1 MEPSVQD
8 ALQALIVPL
17 VRTLGP
23 NNSTLLDLLR
33 EFKPEAESL
42 ALRILSIWTENAR
55 PTPGIISVVK
65 DLLAEKEL
73 DPKFL
78 IIIIGE
84 MDKVSDRQHLT
95 EVPELTSCSSQ
106 ADIVKNLP
114 KIISTLSGKAEDR
127 DQVRKV
133 FSNVVTDIPVGVSTN
148 MPRVRQSERLAPSE
162 LMVLLHEQEKEIGL
176 KATIEGNVEAF
187 FECDRALDACPF
199 SHWHLLR
206 YVGCVYFRNSSCCH
220 AAACGRSNIASPLHA
235 NGEFQQFGIREI
247 ELLSGGL

>member
-8 ALQALIVPL
+8 ALQVLIVPL
-17 VRTLGP
+17 VKTLGP

-42 ALRILSIWTENAR
+42 ALRILSLWTENAR

-65 DLLAEKEL
+65 DLLAERDL

-84 MDKVSDRQHLT
+84 MDKVGSRSRLT
-95 EVPELTSCSSQ
+95 KVLELTKSNPSQ

-133 FSNVVTDIPVGVSTN
+133 FSNVITDSPVGVSTN

-176 KATIEGNVEAF
+176 KATIEG
-187 FECDRALDACPF
+187 
-199 SHWHLLR
+199 
-206 YVGCVYFRNSSCCH
+206 
-220 AAACGRSNIASPLHA
+220 
-235 NGEFQQFGIREI
+235 
-247 ELLSGGL
+247 